1 MGRSPCCEKDQVR
14 KGAWTPE
21 EDNVLVDYIAK
32 HGHGTWRSLP
42 KRAVKTF
49 LNGGGEHVVA
59 AEKLIYWLKLGGG
72 EGLSRCGKSCRLRWS
87 NYLRP
92 DIKRGPFTPEEE
104 STIIQ
109 LHGMLGNKE
118 CLEKLVRLSDVHGIA
133 DSAVLYLDKFH
144 VGPENTNFPVSHELN
159 SKNFRW
165 AAIASQLPGRTDN
178 EVKNFWNSHLKKRY
192 LFLGL
197 NMQASKLSPSF
208 QKSIDM
214 KPESLSTT
222 HMAQW
227 ESARVEAEARL
238 SMDSVL
244 NPPSTGKTDSDFFL
258 RLWNSEVGESFRKI
272 NEQYGRE
279 SQSPKTSQT
288 SSSMKV
294 GSGAG
299 YQKCLEYK
307 SPKSFT
313 DDLMVG
319 SDSSNSYELE
329 DDSSDSALKMLL
341 DFPGGNDMGFLQEQP
356 DDDVSIFL

>member
-42 KRAVKTF
+42 KRA
-49 LNGGGEHVVA
+49 
-59 AEKLIYWLKLGGG
+59 
-72 EGLSRCGKSCRLRWS
+72 GLSRCGKSCRLRWS

-109 LHGMLGNKE
+109 LHGMLGNK
-118 CLEKLVRLSDVHGIA
+118 
-133 DSAVLYLDKFH
+133 
-144 VGPENTNFPVSHELN
+144 
-159 SKNFRW
+159 W

-178 EVKNFWNSHLKKRY
+178 EVKNFWNSHLKKRI

-208 QKSIDM
+208 QTLNNM
-214 KPESLSTT
+214 KPNSPSTT

-279 SQSPKTSQT
+279 SHSPKTSET

-294 GSGAG
+294 GSGSG
-299 YQKCLEYK
+299 DQKCLEYK

-329 DDSSDSALKMLL
+329 DESSDSALKMLL
-341 DFPGGNDMGFLQEQP
+341 DFPGGNDMGFLQGQP
-356 DDDVSIFL
+356 DDDVSIFF

>member
-1 MGRSPCCEKDQVR
+1 
-14 KGAWTPE
+14 
-21 EDNVLVDYIAK
+21 
-32 HGHGTWRSLP
+32 
-42 KRAVKTF
+42 
-49 LNGGGEHVVA
+49 
-59 AEKLIYWLKLGGG
+59 
-72 EGLSRCGKSCRLRWS
+72 
-87 NYLRP
+87 
-92 DIKRGPFTPEEE
+92 
-104 STIIQ
+104 
-109 LHGMLGNKE
+109 
-118 CLEKLVRLSDVHGIA
+118 
-133 DSAVLYLDKFH
+133 
-144 VGPENTNFPVSHELN
+144 
-159 SKNFRW
+159 
-165 AAIASQLPGRTDN
+165 
-178 EVKNFWNSHLKKRY
+178 
-192 LFLGL
+192 
-197 NMQASKLSPSF
+197 MQASKLSPSF
-208 QKSIDM
+208 QTSIDM
-214 KPESLSTT
+214 KPKSPSTT

-294 GSGAG
+294 GSGSG
-299 YQKCLEYK
+299 DQKCLEEYK

-341 DFPGGNDMGFLQEQP
+341 DFPGGNDMGFLQGQP
-356 DDDVSIFL
+356 DDDVSMFL

>member
-1 MGRSPCCEKDQVR
+1 MNFNC
-14 KGAWTPE
+14 
-21 EDNVLVDYIAK
+21 VL
-32 HGHGTWRSLP
+32 
-42 KRAVKTF
+42 
-49 LNGGGEHVVA
+49 
-59 AEKLIYWLKLGGG
+59 
-72 EGLSRCGKSCRLRWS
+72 GLSRCGKSCRLRWS

-109 LHGMLGNKE
+109 LHGMLGNK
-118 CLEKLVRLSDVHGIA
+118 
-133 DSAVLYLDKFH
+133 
-144 VGPENTNFPVSHELN
+144 
-159 SKNFRW
+159 W

-178 EVKNFWNSHLKKRY
+178 EVKNFWNSHLKKRF

-208 QKSIDM
+208 QTSIDM
-214 KPESLSTT
+214 KPKSPSTT

-294 GSGAG
+294 GSGSG
-299 YQKCLEYK
+299 DQKCLEEYK
-307 SPKSFT
+307 SPKSFA

-341 DFPGGNDMGFLQEQP
+341 DFPGGNDMGFLQGQP